1 MLPTFEVPQEMKKKL
16 ITFWELFKETLTE
29 FDEDHASKLSASLA
43 YFTIFSI
50 APLLLVIIHLLNF
63 FLKSENVQAEVLNQ
77 VSAFVGKDSAD
88 QLEGILQAMNTR
100 DTSTVFGI
108 IGIVVFVYSATSIF
122 TEIKSSINYM
132 WSVKARPKRG
142 WLKTITDRLLA
153 LLFIAGM
160 GVLFIASLVMNV
172 VVDAIIGQIHRF
184 EFLQEHLGHV
194 DVVLVGAVNTGALFV
209 IVTILF
215 AIVFKVLPDAN
226 IQWKDIFVGAAFTGA
241 LFVLGKLLITW
252 YLSSSKLVSAY
263 GAAASLIILLSWIYY
278 STLIVYFGAEFT
290 DVYARKCGSGVT
302 VRKTAVFV
310 FKREARELPKM
321 MTHKEEDL
329 GHDDAV

>member
-1 MLPTFEVPQEMKKKL
+1 MPTFEVRKSMKKKL
-16 ITFWELFKETLTE
+16 LTFWDLFTETLTE

-50 APLLLVIIHLLNF
+50 APLLLVVIHLLNF
-63 FLKSENVQAEVLNQ
+63 FLKSQNAQADVLAQ

-88 QLEGILQAMNTR
+88 QLGNILQAMNTR

-108 IGIVVFVYSATSIF
+108 IGAVVFVYSATSIF

-142 WLKTITDRLLA
+142 WLKIITDRLLA

-160 GVLFIASLVMNV
+160 GLLMIVTLIMNV
-172 VVDAIIGQIHRF
+172 VVDAIIGQIHRVS
-184 EFLQEHLGHV
+184 FLQEHLGHV
-194 DVVLVGAVNTGALFV
+194 DVVLVGAVNTGALFI
-209 IVTILF
+209 IVTVMF
-215 AIVFKVLPDAN
+215 AIIFKVLPDAN
-226 IQWKDIFVGAAFTGA
+226 IKWKDILVGAAFTGI

-252 YLSSSKLVSAY
+252 YLSSSKLISAY
-263 GAAASLIILLSWIYY
+263 GAAASFVILLSWIYY
-278 STLIVYFGAEFT
+278 SALIVYFGAEFT
-290 DVYARKCGSGVT
+290 DVYARKVGGGVT

-321 MTHKEEDL
+321 KTHMDEDL
-329 GHDDAV
+329 GHSDAV